1 MSSNN
6 NSTWSHL
13 VTLDTRNW
21 KKWSQLMKAY
31 LQSNECWEAV
41 EKTKDEYCGTSP
53 QGRVVHYPA
62 VPAQPAIAPQPA
74 IPAQAAVPEGPRQQA
89 QPAVEG
95 RPAVPGRPAV
105 QGSPA
110 HTETIPPSA
119 SKMESYNKKV
129 SEYTKMN
136 GKARGLILSKV
147 SMDMYQYVKDNAKDA
162 WNELKTK
169 YGTPSTNLIVQKL
182 VNLLKFHIPNKS
194 NPVLAVDKF
203 KESYDDIFEK
213 DVIEISELIC
223 VVFVLNALPNSWD
236 SFKQQKMATDIKTLT
251 FNQLQNAI
259 SDEYERRR
267 AFNDLNNQNTQQV
280 AANKAK
286 FSGIKHG
293 SSNHSWRNQRDNN
306 QTPGN
311 NQNQGGFNA
320 NSNANNKGKQ
330 RFQSAPPLQNTSN
343 SNPQNKNQNKS
354 KKPYKK
360 WNKRQGQGGQTA
372 NNATIDDPDFGEI
385 PVACMASI
393 DAPDDPSELPQDTFE
408 PTTSSNNQN
417 PRFYNYCMSGHLN
430 CSENA
435 THCHFGH
442 RIGV

>member
-1 MSSNN
+1 
-6 NSTWSHL
+6 
-13 VTLDTRNW
+13 
-21 KKWSQLMKAY
+21 
-31 LQSNECWEAV
+31 
-41 EKTKDEYCGTSP
+41 
-53 QGRVVHYPA
+53 
-62 VPAQPAIAPQPA
+62 
-74 IPAQAAVPEGPRQQA
+74 
-89 QPAVEG
+89 
-95 RPAVPGRPAV
+95 
-105 QGSPA
+105 
-110 HTETIPPSA
+110 
-119 SKMESYNKKV
+119 
-129 SEYTKMN
+129 
-136 GKARGLILSKV
+136 
-147 SMDMYQYVKDNAKDA
+147 MDMYQYVKENAKDA

-169 YGTPSTNLIVQKL
+169 YGTPSINLIVQKL

-213 DVIEISELIC
+213 DVIEISELIR
-223 VVFVLNALPNSWD
+223 VVFALNALPNSWD

-251 FNQLQNAI
+251 FNQLRNAI

-267 AFNDLNNQNTQQV
+267 AFNDPNNQNIQQV
-280 AANKAK
+280 AANEAK

-293 SSNHSWRNQRDNN
+293 SSSHSWRNQRDTS

-330 RFQSAPPLQNTSN
+330 HFQSAPPSQNTSN

-360 WNKRQGQGGQTA
+360 WNKRRGQGGQAA

-393 DAPDDPSELPQDTFE
+393 DTPDDPSELPQNAFE

-417 PRFYNYCMSGHLN
+417 PRFYSYCMNGHLN
-430 CSENA
+430 RSENA

-442 RIGV
+442 QIRVRANRWLSSTERSHMHIVTNVTNHPVQTVPYQYLISPPPEVASETVHYELRRQRTLHNVRGTGRPRTNFTHRPQERVLTRHEAREHWEQRQSQNRLNYR